1 VYAVARR
8 DTIRL
13 FVLVEGHTQREA
25 ARHFHMSRNTV
36 AKLLAEPA
44 ESVERRYQRQRAPQ
58 APVSEAALPRIRGW
72 LKENEWLQRWKPKQ
86 QWTAKRMWLELHR
99 LKIPAGESTV
109 RQLARRERER
119 TQQERRP
126 TFVPLEFGPGERA
139 EFDFGEAAVEIAGQ
153 MRSVPFL
160 VGRLRFSG
168 AMFLEVFPTQRQE
181 AFFLGQQHAFA
192 FWGGVPR
199 SAVYDNLKAAVAQ
212 ILEGHSR
219 AEHERFVHFR
229 SVYRFEALFANVRS
243 GWEKGSVENLV
254 GYARRTYLVPIPQVE
269 SLQDLEALNVALRA
283 RCVEDQQRI
292 MAGQTAPIADRLTI
306 ERAYLGPLPEQAPD
320 VGLVREVVVRSTGQ
334 VRFEANVYSV
344 PIQYAYR
351 RLVLKADPFHVRLY
365 ADDALV
371 ATHARS
377 YAKGEVIEDWR
388 HYVRV
393 LLEKPFALPFASAIR
408 RALASGDLPTHWERL
423 RQDLVAR
430 RSDGN
435 REFARIL
442 ELAAAH
448 PLAEV
453 DDALLLAAEHPD
465 WNADTV
471 RHLLAWLQDPSVPIA
486 PLDAARYPAYQLA
499 LPLPDLERYNRLLE
513 VRS

>member
-1 VYAVARR
+1 
-8 DTIRL
+8 
-13 FVLVEGHTQREA
+13 LVEGHTQREA
-25 ARHFHMSRNTV
+25 ARHFHLSRNTV

-44 ESVERRYQRQRAPQ
+44 EGGERRYQRRQAPN
-58 APVSEAALPRIRGW
+58 APVSAVTLPHIRGW
-72 LKENEWLQRWKPKQ
+72 LHENEWLQRWKPKQ
-86 QWTAKRMWLELHR
+86 QWTAKRMWLELRR
-99 LKIPAGESTV
+99 LGIPAGESTV
-109 RQLARRERER
+109 RQLVRRERER
-119 TQQERRP
+119 TQQKRRP
-126 TFVPLEFGPGERA
+126 TYVPLEFGPGERA
-139 EFDFGEAAVEIAGQ
+139 EFDFGEAAIEVDGQ
-153 MRSVPFL
+153 LRSLPFL

-181 AFFLGQQHAFA
+181 AFLLGQRHAFEL
-192 FWGGVPR
+192 WGGVPR

-219 AEHERFVHFR
+219 GEHERFVHFR

-269 SLQDLEALNVALRA
+269 SLAGLAGLNAALRQ
-283 RCVEDQQRI
+283 RCLEDQQRV
-292 MAGQTAPIADRLTI
+292 MAGQTASIAERLGV
-306 ERAYLGPLPEQAPD
+306 ERAYLGPLPECAPQID
-320 VGLVREVVVRSTGQ
+320 LVREVVVRSTGQ

-344 PIQYAYR
+344 PIHYAYR

-365 ADDALV
+365 AGDTLV
-371 ATHARS
+371 ATHPRC

-393 LLEKPFALPFASAIR
+393 LLEKPFALPFASAVR
-408 RALASGDLPTHWERL
+408 HALRHGELPAHWERL
-423 RQDLVAR
+423 RHDLVAR
-430 RSDGN
+430 RGDGN

-448 PLAEV
+448 PLADV
-453 DDALLLAAEHPD
+453 DAALLLAAERPD

-471 RHLLAWLQDPSVPIA
+471 HHLLDWLKEPSTSVA

>member
-1 VYAVARR
+1 M
-8 DTIRL
+8 

-25 ARHFHMSRNTV
+25 ARQFHMSRNTV

-44 ESVERRYQRQRAPQ
+44 EGSERRYQRRQAPR
-58 APVSEAALPRIRGW
+58 APVSAAALPHIRGW
-72 LKENEWLQRWKPKQ
+72 LHENEWLQRWKPKQ
-86 QWTAKRMWLELHR
+86 QWTAKRMWLELRR
-99 LKIPAGESTV
+99 LGVPVGASTV
-109 RQLARRERER
+109 RQLVRREREQR
-119 TQQERRP
+119 QQERRP
-126 TFVPLEFGPGERA
+126 TYVPLAFAAGERA
-139 EFDFGEAAVEIAGQ
+139 EFDFGEAALEVAGQ
-153 MRSVPFL
+153 MRSMPFL

-168 AMFLEVFPTQRQE
+168 ARCLEVFPTQRQE
-181 AFFLGQQHAFA
+181 AFLLGQRHAFE
-192 FWGGVPR
+192 FWDGVPR

-212 ILEGHSR
+212 ILEGHNRS
-219 AEHERFVHFR
+219 EHERFVHFR
-229 SVYRFEALFANVRS
+229 SVYRCEALFANVRS

-269 SLQDLEALNVALRA
+269 SLAALPALNAVLRE
-283 RCVEDQQRI
+283 RCLEDQQRV
-292 MAGQTAPIADRLTI
+292 MAGQTASIAERLGV
-306 ERAYLGPLPEQAPD
+306 ERASLGPLPEHAPD

-334 VRFEANVYSV
+334 VRFEATVYSV

-351 RLVLKADPFHVRLY
+351 RLVLKADPFHVRLS
-365 ADDALV
+365 AIDALV
-371 ATHARS
+371 AMHPRS
-377 YAKGEVIEDWR
+377 FAKGEVIADWR

-393 LLEKPFALPFASAIR
+393 LLEKPFARPFASAVR
-408 RALASGDLPTHWERL
+408 HARANGDLPAHWERL

-442 ELAAAH
+442 ELAATH

-453 DDALLLAAEHPD
+453 DGALLLAAEHPD

-471 RHLLAWLQDPSVPIA
+471 RQLLDWLKDPSAPVA

-499 LPLPDLERYNRLLE
+499 LPTPDLERYNRLLE

>member
-1 VYAVARR
+1 
-8 DTIRL
+8 
-13 FVLVEGHTQREA
+13 VLVEGHTQREA

-44 ESVERRYQRQRAPQ
+44 EGADRRYQRRQPRS
-58 APVSEAALPRIRGW
+58 APVSEVALPHIRGW

-86 QWTAKRMWLELHR
+86 QWTAKRMWLELR
-99 LKIPAGESTV
+99 RMNLPAGESTG
-109 RQLARRERER
+109 RQLVRRERER

-126 TFVPLEFGPGERA
+126 TYVPLEFGPGERA

-153 MRSVPFL
+153 MRSLPFL

-168 AMFLEVFPTQRQE
+168 AMFLQVFPTQRQE
-181 AFFLGQQHAFA
+181 AFLLGQQHAFE

-219 AEHERFVHFR
+219 GEHERFLHFR

-254 GYARRTYLVPIPQVE
+254 GYARRTYLVPIPQVA
-269 SLQDLEALNVALRA
+269 SLAELPALNVALQT
-283 RCVEDQQRI
+283 RCREDQERI
-292 MAGQTAPIADRLTI
+292 MAGQTASIAERLVV
-306 ERAYLGPLPEQAPD
+306 EQAYLGPLPEHAPD
-320 VGLVREVVVRSTGQ
+320 VGLAREVVARSTGQ
-334 VRFEANVYSV
+334 VRFEGNVYSV

-371 ATHARS
+371 ATHPRS
-377 YAKGEVIEDWR
+377 YAKGELIEDWR

-393 LLEKPFALPFASAIR
+393 LLEKPFAVPFACALR
-408 RALASGDLPTHWERL
+408 RALANGDLPAHWDRL

-430 RSDGN
+430 RRDGN
-435 REFARIL
+435 REYARIL

-448 PLAEV
+448 ALADV
-453 DDALLLAAEHPD
+453 DGALLLAAERPD

-471 RHLLAWLQDPSVPIA
+471 RHVLDWLQDASAPVA
-486 PLDAARYPAYQLA
+486 PLDAGRYPAYQLA
-499 LPLPDLERYNRLLE
+499 LPSPDLERYNRLLE

>member
-1 VYAVARR
+1 
-8 DTIRL
+8 
-13 FVLVEGHTQREA
+13 LVEGHTQREA

-44 ESVERRYQRQRAPQ
+44 ESTERRYQRHRAPH
-58 APVSEAALPRIRGW
+58 APVSAAALPHIRGW
-72 LKENEWLQRWKPKQ
+72 LTENEWLRRWKPKQ
-86 QWTAKRMWLELHR
+86 QWTAKRMWLELRR
-99 LKIPAGESTV
+99 LGIPAGESTV
-109 RQLARRERER
+109 RQLVRRERER

-126 TFVPLEFGPGERA
+126 TYIPLAFGPGERA
-139 EFDFGEAAVEIAGQ
+139 EFDFGEAAVEVQGQ

-181 AFFLGQQHAFA
+181 AFLLGQQHAFA
-192 FWGGVPR
+192 LWGGVPR
-199 SAVYDNLKAAVAQ
+199 SVVYDNLKAAVAQ

-219 AEHERFVHFR
+219 AEHERFLHFR
-229 SVYRFEALFANVRS
+229 SVYGFEALFANVRS

-269 SLQDLEALNVALRA
+269 RLQDLAALNLLLYE
-283 RCVEDQQRI
+283 RCQEDQQRV
-292 MAGQTAPIADRLTI
+292 MAGQTAPIAERLTV
-306 ERAYLGPLPEQAPD
+306 EQACLGPLPEHAPD

-344 PIQYAYR
+344 PIQYAYH
-351 RLVLKADPFHVRLY
+351 RLALKADPFHVRLY
-365 ADDALV
+365 AGETLV

-393 LLEKPFALPFASAIR
+393 LLEKPFALPFASAVR
-408 RALASGDLPTHWERL
+408 QAVQTGELPAHWERL

-430 RSDGN
+430 RADGN
-435 REFARIL
+435 HEFARIL
-442 ELAAAH
+442 ELATTH
-448 PLAEV
+448 PLADV
-453 DDALLLAAEHPD
+453 DGALLLSAERAD

-471 RHLLAWLQDPSVPIA
+471 RQLLDWLKHPSAPVA
-486 PLDAARYPAYQLA
+486 PLDAARYPDYQLS
-499 LPLPDLERYNRLLE
+499 LPTPDLERYNRLLE